1 MTTASLMGADGN
13 LLDCTGIQCL
23 DLHVQ
28 ECVRSLGEP
37 ERDPYMSNGVSS
49 LAVCILISLPST
61 TDVHFQH

>member
-28 ECVRSLGEP
+28 ECVVWESLSETHTCQT
-37 ERDPYMSNGVSS
+37 VS
-49 LAVCILISLPST
+49 LR
-61 TDVHFQH
+61 